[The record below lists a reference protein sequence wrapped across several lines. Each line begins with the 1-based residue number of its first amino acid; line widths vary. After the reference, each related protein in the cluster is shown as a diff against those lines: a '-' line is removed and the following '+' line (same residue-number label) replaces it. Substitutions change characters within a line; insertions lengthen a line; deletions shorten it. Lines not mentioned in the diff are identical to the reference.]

1 MKTALRIDIILKGGL
16 DIQNDFKNNNVHE
29 IIAIVIDITNG
40 YIQVQWQAQV
50 EALDSL
56 SCSHN
61 CDLHHRL
68 EEGA

>member
-29 IIAIVIDITNG
+29 IIAIVIDIANG
-40 YIQVQWQAQV
+40 YIQVQWQAQL

-56 SCSHN
+56 SCSHK
-61 CDLHHRL
+61 L
-68 EEGA
+68 